1 MAAVVASPRSAALDA
16 IVARFEAAA
25 AARAPGAESTAV
37 ARLRREAL
45 ERFLAKGIPTVRD
58 EDWKYTNLAA
68 LASHAFTPAPAA
80 PFAPSVG
87 ELVERARLHLHGGA
101 SYVFVDGRFAPAYS
115 SPLAASTGTVEGLRA
130 GSLRDAL
137 REAPALVEPHWG
149 AASSGKALAD
159 LSTLL
164 ADDGFFLHLAQ
175 GTCLPVPIEVIHVA
189 TTAGAAVFPRMLVVA
204 EAETRATI
212 IEQHVA
218 APGLPHASFPVTECV
233 LGRNAAIEHVL
244 WERSGDGATFVAMVA
259 ATQARDS
266 RFASHV
272 LTLGSETPPSTPSL
286 VRVDVDASLD
296 GEGAETTLNA
306 LYLVAG
312 VRHVDLHTR
321 IDHRVPHGTSRELVK
336 GAAADRATAV
346 FNGKVIV
353 RPGAAKTDSRQ
364 TNHNLLLSDDAT
376 IDTKPELEIDADDV
390 KCAHGATV
398 GRLREDELFYL
409 RSRGIDV
416 SAARALL
423 VRAFARDVTDRIS
436 IEGLRAR
443 VEAEI
448 DARVAALDR
457 AGALR

>member
-1 MAAVVASPRSAALDA
+1 MAAVATSPRSQALDA
-16 IVARFEAAA
+16 IVARFEMTA
-25 AARAPGAESTAV
+25 AARGATAEPQSI

-45 ERFLAKGIPTVRD
+45 DRFLAKGIPTVRD
-58 EDWKYTNLAA
+58 EDWKYTNLSA
-68 LASHAFTPAPAA
+68 LASHDFSIAQRGPHPT
-80 PFAPSVG
+80 SVRD
-87 ELVERARLHLHGGA
+87 LVESARLRLHGGP
-101 SYVFVDGRFAPAYS
+101 SFVFVDGCFAPEWS
-115 SPLAASTGTVEGLRA
+115 SPLPASALPAGFRA

-137 REAPALVEPHWG
+137 RDDAALVEPHLG
-149 AASSGKALAD
+149 VVAAGKALSD

-164 ADDGFFLHLAQ
+164 FEDGFFLHL
-175 GTCLPVPIEVIHVA
+175 GKDTCLPVPIEVIHVA
-189 TTAGAAVFPRMLVVA
+189 TTADAAVFPRMLVVA
-204 EAETRATI
+204 ESETRATI
-212 IEQHVA
+212 VEQHVA
-218 APGLPHASFPVTECV
+218 APGLPHASFPVTEFV
-233 LGRNAAIEHVL
+233 LARNAAVEHVL
-244 WERSGDGATFVAMVA
+244 WERSGDGATFVALVA
-259 ATQARDS
+259 AKQDRDS

-272 LTLGSETPPSTPSL
+272 LTLGSESPPKTPSL
-286 VRVDVDASLD
+286 ARIDVDVSLD
-296 GEGAETTLNA
+296 GEGAEATLNA

-448 DARVAALDR
+448 DARVEALDQ